1 MHLFSRRNNRS
12 TASVAAIVLATC
24 ISIKDA
30 VVAFAPSTSDTS
42 KLGRNYIPPLTAARG
57 FVHPPLTMVSANPPY
72 YFADFVCSS
81 SDEHNDIGK
90 TTATAIASDDLVGS
104 GKTAIIAGATGYIGR
119 AVVRECVARGYNT
132 ISLVRD
138 ATKAAL
144 DEALVGSSLVEC
156 DVTNVEEVQRLF
168 SEIAVGKHTFSV
180 DDSSAT
186 DPIRMP
192 IDMIVSCLAS
202 PSGIESEVYAIDYQA
217 SLNLLNAGCD
227 PSISARHY
235 VLLSAF
241 CCRNPLLKLQQAKLK
256 FEERLHEQKD
266 MTYSIVRPTAFFKS
280 VSGQYESI
288 MEGNSYVLFGDGSE
302 TYCNPI
308 SEEDLAIYMCDS
320 AIDENKFGRI
330 LNIGGPDKPLSN
342 KALAEMM
349 FRAIDKPA
357 KFVYVPTQIFDLS
370 IGMIEWIA
378 RNFPSQ
384 KWEDVLETAKIGKYY
399 AVEDMLTTNAE
410 EKFGS
415 IRMMDHFEK
424 IARDGQDPF
433 TPVRATALISK
444 TMEALPAISI
454 SLPVG
459 YGLLTKPGLV
469 ENVVGSSPL
478 SDVPLLIANLN
489 DNIFS

>member
-1 MHLFSRRNNRS
+1 MHFFSRRDKRS

-24 ISIKDA
+24 IIKDA
-30 VVAFAPSTSDTS
+30 VVAFAPATSDTS
-42 KLGRNYIPPLTAARG
+42 RLGRDFITPLTATRRIVPA
-57 FVHPPLTMVSANPPY
+57 PLAMVSTNPPY

-81 SDEHNDIGK
+81 SDEHDDIGK
-90 TTATAIASDDLVGS
+90 ATAIASDELVGS

-119 AVVRECVARGYNT
+119 AVVRECVIRGYNT

-156 DVTNVEEVQRLF
+156 DVTNVEEVQRVF

-186 DPIRMP
+186 DRIQMP

-217 SLNLLNAGCD
+217 SLNLLNAGRD

-241 CCRNPLLKLQQAKLK
+241 CCRNPLLKLQQAKLA
-256 FEERLHEQKD
+256 FEERLHEQDD

-288 MEGNSYVLFGDGSE
+288 MEGNSYVLFGDGSV

-308 SEEDLAIYMCDS
+308 AEEDLAIYMCDS

-330 LNIGGPDKPLSN
+330 LNVGGPDEPLSN
-342 KALAEMM
+342 KDLAEMM

-357 KFVYVPTQIFDLS
+357 KFVYVPTQIFDWS

-399 AVEDMLTTNAE
+399 AVEDMLTTNE
-410 EKFGS
+410 NEKFGR